1 MILKSTAASRRH
13 LLAGVTIAAAVSL
26 LAAGSA
32 SADHSSATIRGQAVD
47 GTSLDDTQTGQGEA
61 FASRSVSDSHG
72 GGPLAF
78 MQIVAST
85 RSITD
90 PKNIAFTEAVN
101 SLSPGS
107 HPGLSSALTS
117 AQATFQDT
125 ITVNGPAADAGKVV
139 RIENFMTLTNDNTQ
153 HSQEIN
159 VQGASANA
167 NLSNHVKIEVAG
179 TGIEDG
185 PYGGSTFGFFDSV
198 IARDH
203 ADTTNGPTVD
213 GVLFSMDVVIGQP
226 TAVNFT
232 MTETADSILFDDTG
246 GAQLLATLFY
256 TYALDWGD
264 TTHVTLLDR
273 AGNDTGRTPGGLSIA
288 SDTGFS
294 FLDGTTPGPT
304 GVPEPAAWALMIAG
318 FGLAGGSLRRTRQA
332 CPN

>member
-1 MILKSTAASRRH
+1 MILKKTAAPRRQ
-13 LLAGVTIAAAVSL
+13 LWAGATLAVAVSL
-26 LAAGSA
+26 LAASSA
-32 SADHSSATIRGQAVD
+32 NADHASATIRGQAVD
-47 GTSLDDTQTGQGEA
+47 GASLDDTQTDPFEA
-61 FASRSVSDSHG
+61 FASRSVSDSRSG
-72 GGPLAF
+72 APLAF

-85 RSITD
+85 RAVTD

-107 HPGLSSALTS
+107 HAGLSSALTS

-125 ITVNGPAADAGKVV
+125 ITVNGPAADIGKVV
-139 RIENFMTLTNDNTQ
+139 RIENLMTLKNDNTQ
-153 HSQEIN
+153 HSQEISLA
-159 VQGASANA
+159 GASANA
-167 NLSNHVKIEVAG
+167 NLSNHVKIEVSG

-246 GAQLLATLFY
+246 RAQLLATLFY

-264 TTHVTLLDR
+264 TTRVTLLDR
-273 AGNDTGRTPGGLSIA
+273 AGHDTGRTPGGLSIA
-288 SDTGFS
+288 SNTGFS
-294 FLDGTTPGPT
+294 FLDGTTPGAT
-304 GVPEPAAWALMIAG
+304 AVPEPAAWALLIAG
-318 FGLAGGSLRRTRQA
+318 FGLAGGRLRRRRTA
-332 CPN
+332 CPT